1 MRRLEASLPLMAV
14 IVLTSTGSPLARCK
28 TSTARSPAYD
38 RTGRGLG
45 TAGVPSAPT
54 DAQSW
59 GTRTIGAVQN
69 ASHWRGCYGLRY
81 NEDKQQI
88 LLSSAVFLVLAGR
101 YRSKLARHSKYSD
114 IDMRECS
121 FPYNPSRWPD
131 QLFRQIFKFQMRPD
145 FGALERLR
153 GRQIR
158 FLPCPRVRLMRAI
171 TGLPDAN
178 RPTVGSASLCS
189 TKHRSQM
196 LFQQDLDLLFCVN
209 SISKSEAGRLRL
221 HSDNNGLL
229 AIYAVSVLNNHQI
242 NVQ

>member
-1 MRRLEASLPLMAV
+1 MAV

-28 TSTARSPAYD
+28 TSTARSPGYD
-38 RTGRGLG
+38 RTGLVWVLP
-45 TAGVPSAPT
+45 AFPPAPT

-59 GTRTIGAVQN
+59 EARTIGAVQN

-88 LLSSAVFLVLAGR
+88 LLSSAVFLVLASR

-158 FLPCPRVRLMRAI
+158 FLPCPRVRLMQAI

-196 LFQQDLDLLFCVN
+196 LFRQDLDLLFCVN